1 MLPDLIGQLWNVS
14 FAISKR
20 TSMSG
25 RTPDSLYQTPPSSS
39 AIAYGC
45 DVGPEGE
52 AHSLISPVFGFTRP
66 SLPAPEFTYQT
77 IPSGAISRRR
87 TVVFGSGS
95 FTSVTASVF
104 GSTFS
109 RHGRALHATHSVV
122 PSLSNLMS

>member
-1 MLPDLIGQLWNVS
+1 MLPDLIGQLWKVS

-45 DVGPEGE
+45 DVEPEGE
-52 AHSLISPVFGFTRP
+52 GHSLISPVFGLRRP
-66 SLPAPEFTYQT
+66 SLPAPELTYQT
-77 IPSGAISRRR
+77 VPSCAMSRRR
-87 TVVFGSGS
+87 TVVLGSGS
-95 FTSVTASVF
+95 FTSVIASVA
-104 GSTFS
+104 GSTFR
-109 RHGRALHATHSVV
+109 RHGRPLHATHSV